1 MDLDVHASVL
11 KAGDSETGC
20 TVHLVTE
27 DVDGGTVLVQ
37 KSVSVEK
44 GDTPESLKSKVQ
56 ALEGPSL
63 IDAVEALR
71 DGDAGARFAP
81 RPRITEEEEVIQSGS
96 VPLTYAAAGVSI
108 DAGNALV
115 ERIKPLAKATT
126 IPGCEG
132 SLGGFGS
139 VFDLE
144 KAGFGGPDVL
154 LVSGTDGVG
163 TKLRLAQRASL
174 IGDTRTKAEIA
185 RGLGI
190 DLVAMCANDI
200 ATMGA
205 QPLFFLDYYATGALD
220 VDACASLVEGVAD
233 GCAKSGCALSGGET
247 AEMPGLYGAGD
258 FDVAGFCVGAVRK
271 RDLLPRTSSM
281 QAGDVLIG
289 VASSGVHANGFSLV
303 RKALAKFAK
312 QQNTSISALLD
323 APASSVGAGGD
334 ETLASVLLAPTR
346 LYASTMAAV
355 RQVPGLR
362 GAAHIT
368 GGGLTENLPR
378 VLPDH
383 LMAKVTPWA
392 LPPLFEWL
400 RRACGGLPDDELVR
414 TFNAGI
420 GLVFVVSAND
430 AAALKK
436 ALGDANEAGVVD
448 LGVLAAR
455 GGGPACVVE
464 GKLRSS

>member
-44 GDTPESLKSKVQ
+44 GDTPETLKAKVQ

-81 RPRITEEEEVIQSGS
+81 RPRVTEEEEVIQSGS

-205 QPLFFLDYYATGALD
+205 QPRGHQSST
-220 VDACASLVEGVAD
+220 CASIL
-233 GCAKSGCALSGGET
+233 
-247 AEMPGLYGAGD
+247 GLLG
-258 FDVAGFCVGAVRK
+258 
-271 RDLLPRTSSM
+271 
-281 QAGDVLIG
+281 
-289 VASSGVHANGFSLV
+289 
-303 RKALAKFAK
+303 
-312 QQNTSISALLD
+312 SA
-323 APASSVGAGGD
+323 
-334 ETLASVLLAPTR
+334 
-346 LYASTMAAV
+346 
-355 RQVPGLR
+355 
-362 GAAHIT
+362 
-368 GGGLTENLPR
+368 
-378 VLPDH
+378 
-383 LMAKVTPWA
+383 
-392 LPPLFEWL
+392 
-400 RRACGGLPDDELVR
+400 
-414 TFNAGI
+414 
-420 GLVFVVSAND
+420 
-430 AAALKK
+430 
-436 ALGDANEAGVVD
+436 
-448 LGVLAAR
+448 
-455 GGGPACVVE
+455 
-464 GKLRSS
+464 